1 MIQLV
6 NQNVGCKYTEYISL
20 IMSLKQCCMDVINYN
35 KEMDKYK
42 KKNPFTVPEGYFDE
56 LTGRITGRIEKQ
68 KEVKKSSS
76 LRGLKP
82 YMGLVAIFFL
92 ALMVVQ
98 ILFPGAKNTDLPD
111 IEGENAIVQEMEA
124 EDIFDSQFNPTNEE
138 IIEYLASEVDNY
150 EMILAGIY

>member
-1 MIQLV
+1 ME
-6 NQNVGCKYTEYISL
+6 NF
-20 IMSLKQCCMDVINYN
+20 D
-35 KEMDKYK
+35 DKYK

-124 EDIFDSQFNPTNEE
+124 FVNLLIFVLFAIIMNSSEDKKNVRRDEDEKYF
-138 IIEYLASEVDNY
+138 
-150 EMILAGIY
+150 ILF

>member
-1 MIQLV
+1 ME
-6 NQNVGCKYTEYISL
+6 NF
-20 IMSLKQCCMDVINYN
+20 D
-35 KEMDKYK
+35 DKYK

-98 ILFPGAKNTDLPD
+98 ILFPGAKNT
-111 IEGENAIVQEMEA
+111 IVQEMEA

>member
-1 MIQLV
+1 ME
-6 NQNVGCKYTEYISL
+6 NF
-20 IMSLKQCCMDVINYN
+20 D
-35 KEMDKYK
+35 DKYK

-82 YMGLVAIFFL
+82 YMGL
-92 ALMVVQ
+92 VQ

>member
-1 MIQLV
+1 ME
-6 NQNVGCKYTEYISL
+6 NF
-20 IMSLKQCCMDVINYN
+20 D
-35 KEMDKYK
+35 DKYK

-92 ALMVVQ
+92 ALMVFRFYFPERR
-98 ILFPGAKNTDLPD
+98 ILTCRISRGKMLLYRKWNQRIFSTASLIRQMKKSSNTWL
-111 IEGENAIVQEMEA
+111 
-124 EDIFDSQFNPTNEE
+124 
-138 IIEYLASEVDNY
+138 LK
-150 EMILAGIY
+150 

>member
-1 MIQLV
+1 ME
-6 NQNVGCKYTEYISL
+6 NF
-20 IMSLKQCCMDVINYN
+20 D
-35 KEMDKYK
+35 DKYK

-111 IEGENAIVQEMEA
+111 IEGEMLLYRKWKQR
-124 EDIFDSQFNPTNEE
+124 IFST
-138 IIEYLASEVDNY
+138 ASLIRQMKKSSNTW
-150 EMILAGIY
+150 LLK

>member
-1 MIQLV
+1 ME
-6 NQNVGCKYTEYISL
+6 NF
-20 IMSLKQCCMDVINYN
+20 D
-35 KEMDKYK
+35 DKYK

-76 LRGLKP
+76 
-82 YMGLVAIFFL
+82 L

>member
-1 MIQLV
+1 ME
-6 NQNVGCKYTEYISL
+6 NF
-20 IMSLKQCCMDVINYN
+20 D
-35 KEMDKYK
+35 DKYK

-92 ALMVVQ
+92 PERR
-98 ILFPGAKNTDLPD
+98 ILTCRISRGKMLLYRKWKQRIFSTASLIRQMKKSSNTWL
-111 IEGENAIVQEMEA
+111 
-124 EDIFDSQFNPTNEE
+124 
-138 IIEYLASEVDNY
+138 LK
-150 EMILAGIY
+150 

>member
-1 MIQLV
+1 ME
-6 NQNVGCKYTEYISL
+6 NF
-20 IMSLKQCCMDVINYN
+20 D
-35 KEMDKYK
+35 DKYK

-76 LRGLKP
+76 L
-82 YMGLVAIFFL
+82 GLVAIFFL

>member
-1 MIQLV
+1 ME
-6 NQNVGCKYTEYISL
+6 NF
-20 IMSLKQCCMDVINYN
+20 D
-35 KEMDKYK
+35 DKYK

-82 YMGLVAIFFL
+82 YMG
-92 ALMVVQ
+92 
-98 ILFPGAKNTDLPD
+98 LPD

>member
-1 MIQLV
+1 ME
-6 NQNVGCKYTEYISL
+6 NF
-20 IMSLKQCCMDVINYN
+20 D
-35 KEMDKYK
+35 DKYK

-98 ILFPGAKNTDLPD
+98 ILFP
-111 IEGENAIVQEMEA
+111 EQR
-124 EDIFDSQFNPTNEE
+124 
-138 IIEYLASEVDNY
+138 
-150 EMILAGIY
+150 ILTCRISRGKMLLYRKGSRGYFRQPV

>member
-1 MIQLV
+1 ME
-6 NQNVGCKYTEYISL
+6 NF
-20 IMSLKQCCMDVINYN
+20 D
-35 KEMDKYK
+35 DKYK

-111 IEGENAIVQEMEA
+111 I
-124 EDIFDSQFNPTNEE
+124 
-138 IIEYLASEVDNY
+138 
-150 EMILAGIY
+150 

>member
-1 MIQLV
+1 ME
-6 NQNVGCKYTEYISL
+6 NF
-20 IMSLKQCCMDVINYN
+20 D
-35 KEMDKYK
+35 DKYK

-98 ILFPGAKNTDLPD
+98 ILFPGARKWKQRIFSTASLIRQMKKSSNTWL
-111 IEGENAIVQEMEA
+111 
-124 EDIFDSQFNPTNEE
+124 
-138 IIEYLASEVDNY
+138 LK
-150 EMILAGIY
+150 